1 MTDTTV
7 PGKGQSRILRLALIV
22 SLSLNLA
29 VVGLVIGTS
38 LKFRARHFADQAPD
52 LRKLR
57 AQLRGDREA
66 LLAILRAEPFDTT
79 GFTSVMANMRIR
91 YTEPSRQ
98 AEAALLEVIM
108 RMSPAERRDL
118 ADGVEAE
125 MQRPPGPRNGHRNGP
140 RDGHCTGM
148 PTAQWAGRT
157 QWPISESQACS
168 TTTPKRS
175 WPGIPGL
182 ALGSA
187 AVLIHFDPV
196 AAQGFG
202 A

>member
-38 LKFRARHFADQAPD
+38 LKFRAAPPPPIRDLSFGGFSAAMTPEQQAELRRHFADQAPD

-148 PTAQWAGRT
+148 PTD
-157 QWPISESQACS
+157 
-168 TTTPKRS
+168 
-175 WPGIPGL
+175 
-182 ALGSA
+182 
-187 AVLIHFDPV
+187 AVPPP
-196 AAQGFG
+196 Q
-202 A
+202 